1 MKPKEQPVEPAA
13 PVPAVTDQVAAPPV
27 APVEHWADK
36 RGMLARFLAPIGE
49 FERPNPRYQD
59 YAQAR
64 AHGNWPE
71 GMEMTEAEFD
81 QAIAD
86 AKAHCF
92 R

>member
-1 MKPKEQPVEPAA
+1 MSIDEDTVVSEDT
-13 PVPAVTDQVAAPPV
+13 AVVAT
-27 APVEHWADK
+27 VEHWAEK
-36 RGMLARFLAPIGE
+36 RGMRDRFLAPIGE
-49 FERPNPRYQD
+49 FERPNPAYQD
-59 YAQAR
+59 YAQAK

-86 AKAHCF
+86 AKAHSF

>member
-1 MKPKEQPVEPAA
+1 
-13 PVPAVTDQVAAPPV
+13 
-27 APVEHWADK
+27 
-36 RGMLARFLAPIGE
+36 MLARFLAPIGE

-64 AHGNWPE
+64 AHGNWPD

-81 QAIAD
+81 KAIAA